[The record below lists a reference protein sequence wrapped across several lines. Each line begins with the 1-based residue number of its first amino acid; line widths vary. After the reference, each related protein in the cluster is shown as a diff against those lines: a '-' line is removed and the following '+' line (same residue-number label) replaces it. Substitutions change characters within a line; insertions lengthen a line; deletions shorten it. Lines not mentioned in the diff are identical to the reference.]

1 MDVVLDLQ
9 TRIIQWPSA
18 QKRQQTA
25 REVEDK
31 YGISD
36 VIGFMDGT
44 HIRLASAPDGDRDY
58 YNRRGF
64 PSMQLQVVTD
74 SNMLIISAYT
84 GWPGCTHDAR
94 VLRNL
99 TLYQKAEEGQA
110 IINSHHILADNAYPL
125 RNWLISPFKNYGHL
139 TPQQQRYNTKLSSA
153 RQSVERC
160 FAHLNG
166 RFRRLKEVTFHNP
179 RHIAKLIMAGC
190 ILHNLCVIHTDDIEE
205 FMDNNAI
212 LEDAENECENIYQ
225 HGVHGVARR
234 LRLLQQI

>member
-1 MDVVLDLQ
+1 
-9 TRIIQWPSA
+9 IIQWPSA
-18 QKRQQTA
+18 QKQQQTA

-31 YGISD
+31 YGIPG

-44 HIRLASAPDGDRDY
+44 HISLASAPDGDRDY
-58 YNRRGF
+58 YNRKGF

-84 GWPGCTHDAR
+84 GWSGCTHDAR
-94 VLRNL
+94 VLRNS

-110 IINSHHILADNAYPL
+110 IINNHHNLANNAYPL
-125 RNWLISPFKNYGHL
+125 RTWLISLFKNYGHL
-139 TPQQQRYNTKLSSA
+139 TPQQQKYNTKLSSA

-160 FAHLNG
+160 VAHLKG

-190 ILHNLCVIHTDDIEE
+190 ILHNLCV
-205 FMDNNAI
+205 NSS
-212 LEDAENECENIYQ
+212 CY
-225 HGVHGVARR
+225 
-234 LRLLQQI
+234 